1 MIMKDSNNN
10 MVPFQVQN
18 IIDNMLNPRDNVHL
32 RGNYRLRLDS
42 IRAAIDTAIKR
53 YDHEVLLTN
62 SSTQKGKK
70 KRA

>member
-1 MIMKDSNNN
+1 MKDSNNN

-32 RGNYRLRLDS
+32 RGNYRFRLES
-42 IRAAIDTAIKR
+42 IRAAVETAIRK
-53 YDHEVLLTN
+53 YDNEVLLTN
-62 SSTQKGKK
+62 SSTNKTKK